1 MSGRVTVPAF
11 PPAWIE
17 GKMDVLFITNLFI
30 YIMVESDLGKAEYD
44 IGLDFLLEIITPPA
58 LLCCTLHFAYLSTL
72 MRNLILPNPMTN
84 INGQEGKLDTRAPST
99 ISCQNGGRG
108 VDPFQHL
115 YSREQSHG
123 HIHIALGVNLFQCST
138 FLQYKMVAS

>member
-1 MSGRVTVPAF
+1 
-11 PPAWIE
+11 
-17 GKMDVLFITNLFI
+17 MDVLFITNLFI

-84 INGQEGKLDTRAPST
+84 INGQEGKLDTP
-99 ISCQNGGRG
+99 G
-108 VDPFQHL
+108 VQ
-115 YSREQSHG
+115 
-123 HIHIALGVNLFQCST
+123 
-138 FLQYKMVAS
+138 